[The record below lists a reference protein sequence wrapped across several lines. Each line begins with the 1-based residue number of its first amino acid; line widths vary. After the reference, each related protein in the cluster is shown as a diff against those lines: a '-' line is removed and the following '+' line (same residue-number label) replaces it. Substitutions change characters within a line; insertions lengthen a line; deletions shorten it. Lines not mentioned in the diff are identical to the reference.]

1 VDFVTRKGL
10 SVESIIQVS
19 LGQEIRD
26 REFRAG
32 IRAAKE
38 FGKDEVIL
46 IGDNDGS
53 EQREGGTFK
62 LIPLQRW
69 LLPPGE

>member
-1 VDFVTRKGL
+1 MNV
-10 SVESIIQVS
+10 SSIIQVS
-19 LGQEIRD
+19 LGQQIRD

-46 IGDNDGS
+46 IGDNEGH
-53 EQREGGTFK
+53 EQKQGVTFK

-69 LLPPGE
+69 LLTPGE